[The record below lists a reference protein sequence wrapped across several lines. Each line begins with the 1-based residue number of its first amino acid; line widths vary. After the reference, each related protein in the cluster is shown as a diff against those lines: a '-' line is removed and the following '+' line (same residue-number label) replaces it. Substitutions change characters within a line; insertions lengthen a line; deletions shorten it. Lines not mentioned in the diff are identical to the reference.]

1 MKNTAICD
9 TIIQVK
15 MNWNRGIKLQIEG
28 QIVDIIYKNEVNSYT
43 VATFETTEKEEVTV
57 VGYLPFINNGDNLKL
72 TGDLVTHPEYG
83 EQLKIA
89 TFEKMIPSTPEAL
102 EKYLANGNFKGI
114 GPATAKKIVNA
125 FGADTINIIKLEP
138 KKLTQIKGI
147 NEEKALEIAQQFL
160 ENWELWQI
168 VGFLDKF
175 GIGPQSA
182 ENVYKKLGGNALEKI
197 EENPYILI
205 DVASKVNFEKIDKI
219 ALDLGFEQDNY
230 KRIRSG
236 IKYGLEKI
244 GLNGHSTVIYENLI
258 QFEQNLLRIDAN
270 AIEETL
276 IEMKAK
282 EEIII
287 EDRDDNKEWV
297 YAKPFYVAERN
308 IAEKIITLRD
318 SENTKK
324 IKNIRKELEKTEKD
338 IGLTLSDKQKEAIFS
353 INDNNVCIITGGPGT
368 GKTTIIKAIIELYKK
383 HKMKPVLCAPTGR
396 AAKRMT
402 ETTGEEAKTLHRLL
416 ELMGGTSDT
425 DAFSVDLLVTPIDAD
440 IIIVDEASMID
451 MFLMNYLLKGVYNGT
466 KLVLVGDIDQL
477 QSVGPGSVLKD
488 IIESGQIETI
498 ELNQIFRQAAK
509 SKIIVNAHKVNS
521 GENFISGNIKETMV
535 DEENVELLDDFF
547 FINEVNQEKIQ
558 ETIVSLCKGR
568 LKKFGDYDFFSN
580 IQIITPTKKGKL
592 GTKELNILLQNEIN
606 PLDIDKE
613 ERTYGEI
620 KYREQDRVMQVKNN
634 YNILWEKEND
644 REFKKEL
651 GNGVFNGELGIIEKI
666 NKEDKTI
673 RVKFDDGKVATYDNA
688 DLDQLEHA
696 YAITVHKSQ
705 GSEFDVV
712 LFIASQTTPLL
723 LTRNLLYTAITR
735 AKKLL
740 IVIGPQSV
748 VNYMITNN
756 TTKKRNTGLKYKLE
770 NI

>member
-1 MKNTAICD
+1 M
-9 TIIQVK
+9 Q
-15 MNWNRGIKLQIEG
+15 IKG
-28 QIVDIIYKNEVNSYT
+28 QIIDIIYKNEINSYT
-43 VATFETTEKEEVTV
+43 VATFETAENEAITV
-57 VGYLPFINNGDNLKL
+57 VGYLPFINNGDNLRL
-72 TGDLVTHPEYG
+72 TGDIVTHPEYG

-89 TFEKMIPSTPEAL
+89 TFEKVIPSTPEAL
-102 EKYLANGNFKGI
+102 EKYLANSNFKGI
-114 GPATAKKIVNA
+114 GPATAKKIVKT
-125 FGADTINIIKLEP
+125 FGKDTINIIKLEP
-138 KKLTQIKGI
+138 QKLTQIKGI
-147 NEEKALEIAQQFL
+147 NEAKALEIAQQFL

-175 GIGPQSA
+175 GIGPQNA
-182 ENVYKKLGGNALEKI
+182 ENVYKKLGESALEKI

-205 DVASKVNFEKIDKI
+205 DVASKVNFEKVDKI

-244 GLNGHSTVIYENLI
+244 GLNGHSAVIYENLV
-258 QFEQNLLRIDAN
+258 QFEQELLRIDVN
-270 AIEETL
+270 AIEET
-276 IEMKAK
+276 IIDMKAK

-287 EDRDDNKEWV
+287 EERDDQKEWV
-297 YAKPFYVAERN
+297 YAKPFYIAEKN
-308 IAEKIITLRD
+308 IAEKITTLRD
-318 SENTKK
+318 SENTKR
-324 IKNIRKELEKTEKD
+324 IKTIKKELEKIEKE
-338 IGLTLSDKQKEAIFS
+338 IGLSLSEKQKEAIFS
-353 INDNNVCIITGGPGT
+353 VNDNNVCVITRGPGT
-368 GKTTIIKAIIELYKK
+368 GKPTIMKAIIELYKK

-425 DAFSVDLLVTPIDAD
+425 DSFSVDLLVTPIDAD

-451 MFLMNYLLKGVYNGT
+451 MFLMNYLLKGIYNGT
-466 KLVLVGDIDQL
+466 KLVLVGDVDQL

-488 IIESGQIETI
+488 IIESERIETI

-509 SKIIVNAHKVNS
+509 SKIIVNAHRVNN
-521 GENFISGNIKETMV
+521 GEGFISGNVKETTV

-547 FINEVNQEKIQ
+547 LINEPNQEKAQ
-558 ETIVSLCKGR
+558 STIVSLCKGR
-568 LKKFGDYDFFSN
+568 LQKFGNYDFFSN
-580 IQIITPTKKGKL
+580 IQVITPTKKGKL
-592 GTKELNILLQNEIN
+592 GTKELNTLLQSEIN
-606 PLDIDKE
+606 PMEADKE
-613 ERTYGEI
+613 ERTFGDV

-634 YNILWEKEND
+634 YNILWEKDND

-651 GNGVFNGELGIIEKI
+651 GNGVFNGELGVIEKI

-673 RVKFDDGKVATYDNA
+673 RVKFDDGKVATYENA
-688 DLDQLEHA
+688 DLDQLELA

-712 LFIASQTTPLL
+712 LFVASQTTPLL

-756 TTKKRNTGLKYKLE
+756 TTKKRNTGLKYKLK
-770 NI
+770 NIR